1 MGTMQRLFQLMA
13 EKKASDLFLSV
24 GAPITIKMLGNS
36 MPINPTILDPATV
49 RNLLAEVLN
58 EDQIA
63 EFDREKELQTRVVA
77 PDVGVF
83 RLSCFFQRGTPA
95 MVARYIPVDIPKF
108 DSLGL
113 PPVLKEVIMEKRG
126 LILMVGATGS
136 GKSTTLTSMIDHR
149 NENASGHILT
159 LEDPLEFLFKNK
171 KSIVNQREV
180 GTDTKAYQIALKN
193 ALRQA
198 PDVIFIGEIRD
209 KDTMSQA
216 IAYAQSGHLCLA
228 TLHAN
233 NSYHAMSRI
242 ISFYPLENRPSLL
255 ADLSVTLKCVISQR
269 LVKKPDGS
277 RAAAV
282 EVLLNSRYIAELI
295 EKGDLGEIKDAM
307 EKSMVPGSQTFE
319 QSLFQLYKSGTITL
333 DEALANADSANNLQQ
348 VINNAADPAAAKP
361 AAASCGSRRSERRTR
376 LHQLGRA
383 GFLQRLQAEHGRLM
397 PVLEK
402 VRAADRAPFGHARRC
417 RLPRPDRLLAGAAGL
432 STSSASMPA
441 ASQTSG
447 RGAAPG
453 GRLIC
458 FAGHTDVVPT
468 GPLEQWTSPPFEPT
482 VRDGHLYGRGAADMK
497 SSIAACVVA
506 MERLVNRRGAD
517 ADSLCLLLTSDEEG
531 DAIDGTV
538 RVVEAL
544 KARGE
549 TIDFCIVGEPT
560 CVGRL
565 GDTMKNGR
573 RGSLSA
579 KLAVKGVQGHV
590 AYPHLVKNPVHLA
603 APALAELAATTWD
616 SGNEYFPPTSFQ
628 ISNAHAG
635 TGAGNVVPGSF
646 VIDFN
651 FRFSTASTVGRPA
664 GPRTSSCSTATGSNT
679 TSPGRWAPSPS

>member
-1 MGTMQRLFQLMA
+1 MGTMQRLFSLMA

-36 MPINPTILDPATV
+36 MPINPTILDPTTV
-49 RNLLAEVLN
+49 RNLLAEVLS
-58 EDQIA
+58 EDQMA

-108 DSLGL
+108 ETLGL

-136 GKSTTLTSMIDHR
+136 GKSTSLTSMIDHR
-149 NENASGHILT
+149 NETASGHILT

-269 LVKKPDGS
+269 LVKKPDGN
-277 RAAAV
+277 RAAVV

-295 EKGDLGEIKDAM
+295 EKGDLSEIKDAM

-319 QSLFQLYKSGTITL
+319 QALFLLYQSGTITL

-348 VINNAADPAAAKP
+348 VINNAASPAAAAP
-361 AAASCGSRRSERRTR
+361 DVNVAANKDKN
-376 LHQLGRA
+376 
-383 GFLQRLQAEHGRLM
+383 
-397 PVLEK
+397 V
-402 VRAADRAPFGHARRC
+402 AP
-417 RLPRPDRLLAGAAGL
+417 DY
-432 STSSASMPA
+432 TSSAA
-441 ASQTSG
+441 
-447 RGAAPG
+447 
-453 GRLIC
+453 
-458 FAGHTDVVPT
+458 
-468 GPLEQWTSPPFEPT
+468 
-482 VRDGHLYGRGAADMK
+482 
-497 SSIAACVVA
+497 
-506 MERLVNRRGAD
+506 
-517 ADSLCLLLTSDEEG
+517 
-531 DAIDGTV
+531 
-538 RVVEAL
+538 
-544 KARGE
+544 
-549 TIDFCIVGEPT
+549 
-560 CVGRL
+560 
-565 GDTMKNGR
+565 
-573 RGSLSA
+573 
-579 KLAVKGVQGHV
+579 
-590 AYPHLVKNPVHLA
+590 
-603 APALAELAATTWD
+603 
-616 SGNEYFPPTSFQ
+616 
-628 ISNAHAG
+628 
-635 TGAGNVVPGSF
+635 PGSF
-646 VIDFN
+646 SDFKLDME
-651 FRFSTASTVGRPA
+651 P
-664 GPRTSSCSTATGSNT
+664 
-679 TSPGRWAPSPS
+679 